1 MGDVMD
7 QENSENTIGT
17 YDHFFSAEA
26 CLPDEQGGEW
36 WPRVTK
42 RAKDSEGN
50 PIGIEHPTFF
60 AYYSLYEVYFTTD

>member
-17 YDHFFSAEA
+17 YDHIFAAEA

-42 RAKDSEGN
+42 RAKDS
-50 PIGIEHPTFF
+50 
-60 AYYSLYEVYFTTD
+60 

>member
-26 CLPDEQGGEW
+26 CLPDEQGGGMMAQSHQACKGQW
-36 WPRVTK
+36 
-42 RAKDSEGN
+42 G
-50 PIGIEHPTFF
+50 
-60 AYYSLYEVYFTTD
+60 